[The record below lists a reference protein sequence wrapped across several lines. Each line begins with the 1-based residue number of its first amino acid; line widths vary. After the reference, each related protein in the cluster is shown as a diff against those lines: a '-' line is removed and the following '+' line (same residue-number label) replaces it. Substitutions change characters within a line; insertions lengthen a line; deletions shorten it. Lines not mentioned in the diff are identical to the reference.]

1 MHRPHRDELLAG
13 INGVA
18 VAPAPRED
26 TGDADTAGDADDE
39 LHFDPEVRAALLNRV
54 TGELVCIYLCVFSQK
69 CRPQAQTPRADPW
82 RSCSTS

>member
-26 TGDADTAGDADDE
+26 TGTGDADTAGDADDE
-39 LHFDPEVRAALLNRV
+39 LNFDPEVRAALLNRV
-54 TGELVCIYLCVFSQK
+54 TGELVCIYVFSA
-69 CRPQAQTPRADPW
+69 RSADGAEVP
-82 RSCSTS
+82 

>member
-18 VAPAPRED
+18 VAPPRED

-54 TGELVCIYLCVFSQK
+54 TGELVCIYLCIFSQK
-69 CRPQAQTPRADPW
+69 CRPSELVCIYLCIFSQKF
-82 RSCSTS
+82 